1 MNKLLIQFL
10 LSQKQE
16 KQGDLSLSG
25 MQKQFT
31 QIAFDFGAP
40 PEAPVNR
47 AAKGTAPTPPAKPL
61 MEEAPAADPVAEPIN
76 RQSAEDIQQPGF
88 DIQHEMDLPLSAR
101 EDLSASTVED
111 LPAMPSTAAEEEP
124 MEELPTDIPSPATEA
139 TTQTLTRK
147 KGSTRGRRSLRD
159 NAIRADLIDV
169 PADEELFSKSYY
181 PIGEVARMFGEN
193 QSLIRYWE
201 SEFDLLK
208 PRKNKKGD
216 RYFRPVDIKNLVLIH
231 DLLRRRKF
239 TIEGAREYLKK
250 NKKAEE
256 KFAMIQSLEKIKA
269 FFLELKAQL

>member
-1 MNKLLIQFL
+1 MIQFL

-16 KQGDLSLSG
+16 KRGDLSLSG

-47 AAKGTAPTPPAKPL
+47 AAAATAPTPPKNPMKEVAA
-61 MEEAPAADPVAEPIN
+61 APDPVPEPTD
-76 RQSAEDIQQPGF
+76 RQAAEDIQQPELATQHETELPVVETG
-88 DIQHEMDLPLSAR
+88 HEMDLPLSA
-101 EDLSASTVED
+101 
-111 LPAMPSTAAEEEP
+111 AEEEP
-124 MEELPTDIPSPATEA
+124 ELPVTDTAEEPIDELPTEIPVPTAESA
-139 TTQTLTRK
+139 TQTLTRK

>member
-1 MNKLLIQFL
+1 MIQFL

-25 MQKQFT
+25 MQKHFT

-47 AAKGTAPTPPAKPL
+47 TAPATAPTPPANPL
-61 MEEAPAADPVAEPIN
+61 IADEPEPELLSLPSADETELPALATQHDLRLPTSTAENPVDDRPATNSEESVD
-76 RQSAEDIQQPGF
+76 
-88 DIQHEMDLPLSAR
+88 
-101 EDLSASTVED
+101 D
-111 LPAMPSTAAEEEP
+111 LPATIAGELIDELPQEMPSSA
-124 MEELPTDIPSPATEA
+124 TDATQ
-139 TTQTLTRK
+139 QTLTRK

-256 KFAMIQSLEKIKA
+256 KFAMIQSLERIKA